1 MAMVGA
7 GDLVTFL
14 IIIYNDLYDE
24 EVIFNIPL
32 TDQEL
37 SEKTSSSNA
46 VLTLISFL
54 QDLRKM

>member
-14 IIIYNDLYDE
+14 IRIYNDLYDE
-24 EVIFNIPL
+24 EIIFNIPL